1 MSEMLDKI
9 KDMIERGEVPDVE
22 IKEEARPPLEEAID
36 LAIFTL
42 GEIALY
48 ATYGRAGEV
57 LRETNELLTTI
68 KALKEKYEE
77 QQKMMDILSG
87 RDTSDEIGGYS

>member
-1 MSEMLDKI
+1 MSDKI

-42 GEIALY
+42 GEIVLY

-57 LRETNELLTTI
+57 LREAKEALE
-68 KALKEKYEE
+68 ALKILKAKYEDQE
-77 QQKMMDILSG
+77 KMMDILSNK
-87 RDTSDEIGGYS
+87 DNPSSGGYE